1 MAGQGKRRMSI
12 KRKKPQSNSSTMK
25 RVSIKKK
32 AQSSS
37 SENKGLAIV
46 LLSGGIDSCVTTAIA
61 NAEHTIAL
69 LHVGYSQRTQSREYK
84 SFRAIANYYKV
95 PEARIFSTKID
106 YLSKIGGSSLTD
118 QDIPVDKDST
128 KSQIPLSYVPFRN
141 THLLSI
147 AVSWAEIIKA
157 EEVYIGA
164 VQQDSPDYPD
174 CRAKYY
180 DAFNRLVKVGTRPS
194 TNIKV
199 VTPLLEM
206 NKAKI
211 VKRGIELNAPLHL
224 TWSCYEKNDI
234 ACGRCQ
240 SCTLRLKAFK
250 DARVKDK
257 IPYI

>member
-1 MAGQGKRRMSI
+1 MSI
-12 KRKKPQSNSSTMK
+12 KRKKAKSNSS
-25 RVSIKKK
+25 SN
-32 AQSSS
+32 S

-46 LLSGGIDSCVTTAIA
+46 LISGGLDSCVTTAIA
-61 NAEHTIAL
+61 NEEHIIAL

-84 SFRAIANYYKV
+84 AFRAIANYYKV

-128 KSQIPLSYVPFRN
+128 DRQIPLSYVPFRN

-147 AVSWAEIIKA
+147 AVSWAEVIGA
-157 EEVYIGA
+157 ENIYIGA

-174 CRAKYY
+174 CRARYY
-180 DAFNRLVKVGTRPS
+180 VAFNKLVEVGTKPA

-199 VTPLLEM
+199 ITPLLKM
-206 NKAKI
+206 NKAAI
-211 VKRGIELNAPLHL
+211 VKKGIELTAPLHL

-250 DARVKDK
+250 AARVKDK
-257 IPYI
+257 IPYTQ

>member
-1 MAGQGKRRMSI
+1 MTE
-12 KRKKPQSNSSTMK
+12 SNSSN
-25 RVSIKKK
+25 
-32 AQSSS
+32 
-37 SENKGLAIV
+37 NKGVAIV
-46 LLSGGIDSCVTTAIA
+46 LLSGGLDSCVTTAIA
-61 NAEHTIAL
+61 NVEHTIAL

-118 QDIPVDKDST
+118 PDIPVDKDST
-128 KSQIPLSYVPFRN
+128 SNQIPMSYVPFRN

-147 AVSWAEIIKA
+147 AVSWAEVIQA

-174 CRAKYY
+174 CREEYY
-180 DAFNRLVKVGTRPS
+180 DAFNKLVEVGTKPS

-199 VTPLLEM
+199 VTPLLNM
-206 NKAKI
+206 NKSEI
-211 VKRGIELNAPLHL
+211 VRKGIELNAPLNL
-224 TWSCYEKNDI
+224 TWSCYERNDM

-240 SCTLRLKAFK
+240 SCTLRLKAFA
-250 DARVKDK
+250 DAGVEDK